1 MTIELTILYD
11 NESLDASLV
20 PDWGFS
26 ALVVNA
32 RGDTVL
38 FDTGANGAILERNA
52 AALGVRLGEV
62 SHVVLSHWHWDHT
75 GGLDTVIHYAP
86 EATYHVPSGVG
97 GIPPHVTAKTVG
109 PEPVEIAQGVYSTGV
124 QDRTEQGLVLLTGT
138 GSFLV
143 TGCAH
148 PGVEPLLEAAASLAP
163 PVGILGGFHGFS
175 RLERL
180 ESLSRIYPCHCT
192 QRTAQILARYP
203 ETASRCA
210 AGFRL
215 SLPQA
220 SAE

>member
-86 EATYHVPSGVG
+86 EATYHVPPGVG

-124 QDRTEQGLVLLTGT
+124 Q
-138 GSFLV
+138 
-143 TGCAH
+143 
-148 PGVEPLLEAAASLAP
+148 AAASLAP